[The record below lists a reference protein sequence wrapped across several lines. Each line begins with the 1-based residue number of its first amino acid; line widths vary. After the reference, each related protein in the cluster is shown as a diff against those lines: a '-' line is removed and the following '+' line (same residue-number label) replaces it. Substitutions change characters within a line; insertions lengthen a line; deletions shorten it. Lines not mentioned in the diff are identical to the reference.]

1 MSFIPI
7 EAVWV
12 IAAVMVVVIVFYIAK
27 GFIDEMKK

>member
-12 IAAVMVVVIVFYIAK
+12 LAAVVVAIVVFYIAK
-27 GFIDEMKK
+27 GFIEEMKK

>member
-12 IAAVMVVVIVFYIAK
+12 LAAVVVAIVVFYIAK
-27 GFIDEMKK
+27 GFIDEMRK